1 MRNVKTP
8 RRKTRRD
15 GVTPPAQRRA
25 KRVAAPSEAVTQF
38 KKVLG
43 LPHAE
48 PAPNECGDELF
59 PNLEGLTNMD
69 KGRMLKDMAFVERL
83 YRWYQAG
90 GRTYE
95 DVAKK
100 LGVNERTI
108 YRAFKRRDD
117 MRNETL
123 DALMAERA
131 NSHLPADAEPLIGQI
146 SALCV
151 ALRSMGVAATVTY
164 APLKKRSRA
173 NV

>member
-1 MRNVKTP
+1 MRNINLP
-8 RRKTRRD
+8 ARKTIRN

-25 KRVAAPSEAVTQF
+25 KRVAAPPEAVAQF
-38 KKVLG
+38 KRVLG
-43 LPHAE
+43 LPSSE
-48 PAPNECGDELF
+48 PTEKGYADEPF
-59 PNLEGLTNMD
+59 PNLETLTNME

-131 NSHLPADAEPLIGQI
+131 NSQLPADAEPLIGQI